1 GDDHGLDP
9 VAGPELGEDPPH
21 MGLHRRLGDEQLRAD
36 LLVREAAAHQGEHLP
51 LALGEV
57 LEHRGVLLL
66 RLGGGHHPLEQAARG
81 GGGDHRVPAVHG
93 ADRAQQVLG
102 LGVLEQEAAGPGTDR
117 GDHVLVEVEGGQ
129 HDDLRRPAL
138 GGLREDLRG
147 GLDPVLAR
155 HAHIHQHHVDPAGAQ
170 LLDGGGAVR
179 GLDDDLHVVLRVD
192 DHRETGADQR
202 LVVDE
207 GDAQGTVEGGGHRGS
222 PGRAGAGWDVVAGG
236 AGCGA
241 AAGGGGAWSV
251 AGRGTVART
260 RYPREGRGPAWR
272 RPPNRDILSCIPVRP
287 WPWPSEAGSVPC
299 PSSMTSTVSWC
310 ASRRIRTSAAAPGP
324 ACLRTLVRDSW
335 TRRNSDTPRGWGR
348 SSSAPSIS
356 SSTLSPAVR
365 TRSASSGSISGPGC
379 GPKLV
384 SSSWRSTPSRER
396 MSARAARPVSP
407 MVVRTSAAFS
417 GFC

>member
-1 GDDHGLDP
+1 
-9 VAGPELGEDPPH
+9 
-21 MGLHRRLGDEQLRAD
+21 
-36 LLVREAAAHQGEHLP
+36 AHQGEHLP

-207 GDAQGTVEGGGHRGS
+207 GDAQGTVEGVGHRGS
-222 PGRAGAGWDVVAGG
+222 PGRAGAGGDVVAGG
-236 AGCGA
+236 TGWGDGWRRGGGAGVGGGGVGA
-241 AAGGGGAWSV
+241 GVRGGGGGGGGWGGGGGGAGGRRRGGGAPRAWGEGARWRAPGTRGK
-251 AGRGTVART
+251 AGGRPGGGPRTGTSSPASRS
-260 RYPREGRGPAWR
+260 GRGPGRR
-272 RPPNRDILSCIPVRP
+272 RPGR
-287 WPWPSEAGSVPC
+287 C
-299 PSSMTSTVSWC
+299 P
-310 ASRRIRTSAAAPGP
+310 ARRR
-324 ACLRTLVRDSW
+324 
-335 TRRNSDTPRGWGR
+335 
-348 SSSAPSIS
+348 
-356 SSTLSPAVR
+356 
-365 TRSASSGSISGPGC
+365 
-379 GPKLV
+379 
-384 SSSWRSTPSRER
+384 
-396 MSARAARPVSP
+396 
-407 MVVRTSAAFS
+407 
-417 GFC
+417 